1 MREILNQLKG
11 IFNGYLSKIIVAIC
25 AIMIV
30 FNLIDGD
37 FDTALKWLSLLIINL
52 IIYGFTKGERE
63 I

>member
-1 MREILNQLKG
+1 MREVLNQLKG